1 VYPTEVVVVHD
12 GVCVARHARLA
23 NRGQTTYDWQHYV
36 PLIQRK
42 PGALRNGAPFAD
54 LPQPLQQ
61 LRQALLRQDGGDRL
75 MAQVLALVPASG
87 LEAVLVAAALVLEA
101 TAPSGRISVE
111 HVVNVMGRLQTGP
124 QPAQVTTALTMAD
137 PPRAD
142 TARYDR
148 LRVTDEERD
157 HA

>member
-1 VYPTEVVVVHD
+1 
-12 GVCVARHARLA
+12 
-23 NRGQTTYDWQHYV
+23 
-36 PLIQRK
+36 
-42 PGALRNGAPFAD
+42 
-54 LPQPLQQ
+54 
-61 LRQALLRQDGGDRL
+61 
-75 MAQVLALVPASG
+75 MAQVLARVPASG
-87 LEAVLVAAALVLEA
+87 LEAVLVATARVLEA
-101 TAPSGRISVE
+101 TAPSGRISLE
-111 HVVNVMGRLQTGP
+111 HGVNVMGRLQTGP